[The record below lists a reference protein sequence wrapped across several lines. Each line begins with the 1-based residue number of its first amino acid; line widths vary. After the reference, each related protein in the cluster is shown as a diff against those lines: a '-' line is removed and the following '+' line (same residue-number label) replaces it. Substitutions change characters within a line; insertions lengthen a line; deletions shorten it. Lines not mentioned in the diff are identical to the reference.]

1 MDKTIDRTAYA
12 NPGDIELTRKAAED
26 HVELVTDRLRKMM
39 PECGFGELGTCCVM
53 CYMGPCRIDPF
64 GQGTRAGV
72 CGATPDV
79 IVARNFLRSATGGA
93 SSHAGHAREL
103 AILLLEIAEGKA
115 PGYKIREEGKLLSL
129 AEKLGVPVDGRPV
142 NAVAADVARKAFED
156 FGRQDGEPMNWI
168 RARASRMEYEKWEK
182 LGLLVSNPH
191 NEIETAMH
199 RTSMGNDADP
209 LNLWVATLRMGM
221 VDNFAGLMLATDL
234 SDVIFGIPSPKVVT
248 ANYSVLKEG
257 EVNIACHGHNP
268 ILASKVAEWAD
279 RLEGEAKAAG
289 AGRVNVVG
297 ICCIGN
303 ELVMRYGIPYA
314 GHEAQTELFLVTGAI
329 DAMVVDM
336 QCIWPSL
343 PAIAKCYKTRFITTV
358 PFVRHPEAIHVDF
371 RPEAADER
379 AQEIVRHAIAAYKE
393 RKAAGIRPRIPDVS
407 SKLLTGISVESL
419 VSVLSAVDAKDP
431 LKPVIDAIAAGDIL
445 GAVGMVGCPNPK
457 LRDGAMSEKM
467 AEGLLRNNVLIV
479 TTGCVNH
486 ILAQGGFLTSDA
498 TERYAGPR
506 LKKVLTAIG
515 HAAGLGA
522 PLPPVLH
529 MGSCVDNSRIYDL
542 LAALA
547 GKLGVE
553 ISQLPVAGSA
563 PEFITEKAISIGS
576 FFLAAGI
583 LVHLAPAPRV
593 FGSPFAVSLLTE
605 KLRHIFG
612 RCGNVIA
619 MRQMKEA
626 LSLRRILEGGKR
638 QVAIIGAGRIGVLLA
653 EALKRA
659 GACISL
665 VDIAPEIL
673 PDDAP
678 RRRGGAAAPPP
689 RGGGRLVR
697 ARGKR
702 RRERGDGR
710 GNGPRPAPFRR
721 NRRAV
726 RRRGPGDRRRPEHG
740 VPRRGGTRPCRRA
753 SPWMTGW
760 RRRRPGSMPPGT

>member
-1 MDKTIDRTAYA
+1 MDDKTAGKRFS
-12 NPGDIELTRKAAED
+12 NPGDAELFEKARKEG
-26 HVELVTDRLRKMM
+26 VELATDRLRQMM
-39 PECGFGELGTCCVM
+39 PQCAFGELGTCCVK
-53 CYMGPCRIDPF
+53 CYLGPCRIDPF
-64 GQGTRAGV
+64 DKGPKAGV
-72 CGATPDV
+72 CGASADV
-79 IVARNFLRSATGGA
+79 IVARNFLRAAAGGA

-115 PGYKIREEGKLLSL
+115 PGYKIREEWKLLSL
-129 AEKLGVPVDGRPV
+129 AGELGVPVDGRQV

-156 FGRQDGEPMNWI
+156 FGRQDGQPMNWI
-168 RARASRMEYEKWEK
+168 RARASRMEYAKWEK
-182 LGLLVSNPH
+182 LGLIVSNPH

-234 SDVIFGIPSPKVVT
+234 SDVIFGVPTPKVVT
-248 ANYSVLKEG
+248 ANYSVLKKG

-303 ELVMRYGIPYA
+303 ELVMRFGVPYA
-314 GHEAQTELFLVTGAI
+314 GHEAQTELFLATGAI

-336 QCIWPSL
+336 QCIMPSL

-371 RPEAADER
+371 RPEVADER

-407 SKLLTGISVESL
+407 STLLTGISVESL
-419 VSVLSAVDAKDP
+419 VSVLSTVNAKDP

-486 ILAQGGFLTSDA
+486 ILAQGGFLTSEA
-498 TERYAGPR
+498 TEKFAGPR

-563 PEFITEKAISIGS
+563 PEFITPKAISTRS
-576 FFLAAGI
+576 LFLAA
-583 LVHLAPAPRV
+583 
-593 FGSPFAVSLLTE
+593 
-605 KLRHIFG
+605 
-612 RCGNVIA
+612 
-619 MRQMKEA
+619 
-626 LSLRRILEGGKR
+626 
-638 QVAIIGAGRIGVLLA
+638 
-653 EALKRA
+653 
-659 GACISL
+659 
-665 VDIAPEIL
+665 
-673 PDDAP
+673 
-678 RRRGGAAAPPP
+678 
-689 RGGGRLVR
+689 
-697 ARGKR
+697 
-702 RRERGDGR
+702 
-710 GNGPRPAPFRR
+710 
-721 NRRAV
+721 
-726 RRRGPGDRRRPEHG
+726 
-740 VPRRGGTRPCRRA
+740 
-753 SPWMTGW
+753 
-760 RRRRPGSMPPGT
+760 

>member
-1 MDKTIDRTAYA
+1 MDKTIERTSYA
-12 NPGDIELTRKAAED
+12 NPGDVELTRKAGD
-26 HVELVTDRLRKMM
+26 DSIELVTDRLRKMM

-53 CYMGPCRIDPF
+53 CYLGPCRIDPF
-64 GQGTRAGV
+64 GQGTRTGV

-129 AEKLGVPVDGRPV
+129 AGKLGVPVDGRPV

-156 FGRQDGEPMNWI
+156 FGRQDGQPMNWI
-168 RARASRMEYEKWEK
+168 RARASRMEYAKWEK
-182 LGLLVSNPH
+182 LGLIVSNPH

-234 SDVIFGIPSPKVVT
+234 SDVIFGIPTPKVVT

-303 ELVMRYGIPYA
+303 ELVTRFGIPYA

-419 VSVLSAVDAKDP
+419 VSVLSTVNAKDP

-486 ILAQGGFLTSDA
+486 ILAQGGFLTSEA
-498 TERYAGPR
+498 TEKYAGPR

-605 KLRHIFG
+605 KLPG
-612 RCGNVIA
+612 LN
-619 MRQMKEA
+619 
-626 LSLRRILEGGKR
+626 GGKVLVAATPDAAVSGILAHLREKR
-638 QVAIIGAGRIGVLLA
+638 Q
-653 EALKRA
+653 AL
-659 GACISL
+659 G
-665 VDIAPEIL
+665 L
-673 PDDAP
+673 PQA
-678 RRRGGAAAPPP
+678 
-689 RGGGRLVR
+689 
-697 ARGKR
+697 
-702 RRERGDGR
+702 
-710 GNGPRPAPFRR
+710 
-721 NRRAV
+721 
-726 RRRGPGDRRRPEHG
+726 
-740 VPRRGGTRPCRRA
+740 
-753 SPWMTGW
+753 
-760 RRRRPGSMPPGT
+760 